1 MRTRRQKQRCRVWCW
16 HCGHRARRVRSGSR
30 EVVGR
35 RRRVDTYG
43 ECGANLGPDLA
54 SSWLCRK
61 QMVVRDDALFV
72 LRAALAWER
81 HGRNRK
87 SEYDR

>member
-1 MRTRRQKQRCRVWCW
+1 MRSPRRRVWCW
-16 HCGHRARRVRSGSR
+16 HCGHCARRVRSGDR
-30 EVVGR
+30 AVVGR

-43 ECGANLGPDLA
+43 VCGASLGPDLA

-87 SEYDR
+87 SEYDL